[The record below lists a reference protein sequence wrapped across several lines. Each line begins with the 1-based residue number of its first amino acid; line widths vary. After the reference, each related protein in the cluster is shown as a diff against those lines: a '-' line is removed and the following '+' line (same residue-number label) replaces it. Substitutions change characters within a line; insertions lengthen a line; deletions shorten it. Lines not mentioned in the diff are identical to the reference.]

1 MDNLK
6 KEYIQI
12 IEKMSEDEKVNGV
25 VGEKDQQRLKNIVM
39 RIGVSEPSKIDDT
52 LKKQVINLKK
62 DYKKFKQQFDNLMVG
77 VNSGSN

>member
-25 VGEKDQQRLKNIVM
+25 VGEKDQ
-39 RIGVSEPSKIDDT
+39 
-52 LKKQVINLKK
+52 
-62 DYKKFKQQFDNLMVG
+62 
-77 VNSGSN
+77 